1 MAKLQLHVD
10 QVLHGREAVRVLEAG
25 AGSATRTSFGARA
38 HVVGIDLSQVQL
50 DRHAG
55 LDEKIVGDIETYRF
69 EPRSFDVI
77 ICWNVLEHTAHP
89 ERALDQFRLAVRDDG
104 IIILGLPNLMS
115 VKGLVTKLTPHRFH
129 VFVHRRL
136 LGRPLAGVD
145 GRGPFP
151 TTLRRSISYQALRR
165 FAHDNGLAVVYQS
178 RYEALQQTELR
189 SRLHLTGLVWRALAG
204 AVRIV
209 TLNTVETER
218 TDLIIVL
225 GRPQAPPGAG
235 AATGR

>member
-1 MAKLQLHVD
+1 LAKLQRYVD
-10 QVLHGREAVRVLEAG
+10 GALAGRVGVRVLEAG
-25 AGSATRTSFGARA
+25 AGSATRTSFGTGA
-38 HVVGIDLSQVQL
+38 HVVGIDLSPVQL
-50 DRHAG
+50 ERHTG
-55 LDEKIVGDIETYRF
+55 LDEKIVGDIETHRF
-69 EPRSFDVI
+69 EPRSFDAIV
-77 ICWNVLEHTAHP
+77 CWNVLEHLAHP
-89 ERALDQFRLAVRDDG
+89 ERALEQFHRAVRDDG
-104 IIILGLPNLMS
+104 IIILGLPDVMS

-151 TTLRRSISYQALRR
+151 TTLRRSISLAGLRR
-165 FAHDNGLAVVYQS
+165 FARDHGLEVVYLS

-189 SRLHLTGLVWRALAG
+189 RRLHLTGTVWGVLAG
-204 AVRIV
+204 VVRAV

-225 GRPQAPPGAG
+225 GRSQAAPR
-235 AATGR
+235 T

>member
-1 MAKLQLHVD
+1 MAKLQRYVD
-10 QVLHGREAVRVLEAG
+10 GALNGRETVRVLEAG
-25 AGSATRTSFGARA
+25 AGSATRTSFGTGA
-38 HVVGIDLSQVQL
+38 HVVGIDLSQAQL
-50 DRHAG
+50 DRHTG

-69 EPRSFDVI
+69 EPRSFDAI
-77 ICWNVLEHTAHP
+77 ICWNVLEHMAHP
-89 ERALDQFRLAVRDDG
+89 ERALDQFRRAVRDDG

-151 TTLRRSISYQALRR
+151 TTLRRSISLAALRR
-165 FAHDNGLAVVYQS
+165 FARDHGLAVVYLS

-189 SRLHLTGLVWRALAG
+189 RRLHLTGAVWRALAV
-204 AVRIV
+204 AVRVV
-209 TLNTVETER
+209 TLNAVETER
-218 TDLIIVL
+218 TDLIVVL
-225 GRPQAPPGAG
+225 GRPQATPSPGV
-235 AATGR
+235 TGQ